1 MKKTSDLE
9 NQKIINLKRKEEK
22 IKIQEEEVLNIVKQR
37 REELLGYFEGLE
49 VQINFQKNKKKE
61 G

>member
-22 IKIQEEEVLNIVKQR
+22 IKIQEEEFLNIVKQR

>member
-22 IKIQEEEVLNIVKQR
+22 IKIQEEEFLNIVKQQ

-49 VQINFQKNKKKE
+49 VQTNFQKNKKKE